1 MELSRKKSINP
12 RILRELEEQ
21 INRLEEQL
29 NEVTGKLEHPLE
41 VNESVADLG
50 QQYVEI
56 QNALDQ
62 KWQEWNDLFL
72 D

>member
-1 MELSRKKSINP
+1 
-12 RILRELEEQ
+12 LEGNISQ
-21 INRLEEQL
+21 LEEQL
-29 NEVTGKLEHPLE
+29 KEVAAKLEHPLD

-50 QQYVEI
+50 RQYLEI
-56 QNALDQ
+56 QNALDE